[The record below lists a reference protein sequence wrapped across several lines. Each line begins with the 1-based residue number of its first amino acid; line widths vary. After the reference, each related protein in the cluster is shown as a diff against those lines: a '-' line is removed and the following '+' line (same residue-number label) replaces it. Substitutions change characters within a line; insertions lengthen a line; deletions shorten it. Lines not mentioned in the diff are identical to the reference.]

1 MTTWNQTNNSQRSF
15 LMLRAKWRD
24 VVCPHTGK
32 VTRREPLNYAAE
44 KIVALRALDRDVVE
58 RRNAEAQASMDA
70 AVKAFDGRVKVGA
83 PKAARGSGYLQRK
96 TATALPMQYFRAG
109 GSFA

>member
-44 KIVALRALDRDVVE
+44 KILALRALDRDVI
-58 RRNAEAQASMDA
+58 EAQASMDA